1 MVSLMRRILSWCFL
15 GSVLATP
22 MWADIS
28 FGGSPTAGMG
38 GAGLAVIRRPTA
50 LAFQNP
56 AAAAYITR
64 VRASGN
70 FDFNSRG
77 AGVRSLLDDLEIRQ
91 GSAADI
97 ATTARLLRSY
107 ARQDT
112 QLQITG
118 DLGVIANG
126 VVISVGGIVDA
137 RLLPNE
143 PLRTWART
151 DGNPINIPAN
161 ARADLIAVSV
171 VSLPD
176 VAAAIKLPA
185 QQGDLAVG
193 VRLRNL
199 KFYYT
204 HYVANQAQLQ
214 AGGSAARAPELQGR
228 DFLERSTLGVDLGFL
243 WQPMGDKT
251 YTLAL
256 VVENFI
262 EPNVRFQATDRDGQ
276 IFNFKPLKRTYN
288 AAVAFDL
295 DTGSLIA
302 IDFIDVG
309 NNAGKGEIRLG
320 YEQRLTRGLALR
332 AGYASK
338 TGWTAGLGIGGF
350 NIAYSDRLPVVV
362 SRTLNF

>member
-1 MVSLMRRILSWCFL
+1 MRRILGWWLL
-15 GSVLATP
+15 GGLLTTP
-22 MWADIS
+22 VWADIS
-28 FGGSPTAGMG
+28 LGGSPSAGMG

-56 AAAAYITR
+56 AVAAYIGR
-64 VRASGN
+64 PRAAGN
-70 FDFNSRG
+70 FDFSSRG
-77 AGVRSLLDDLEIRQ
+77 ASVNSLLDDLEIRQ
-91 GSAADI
+91 GSAANI
-97 ATTARLLRSY
+97 GTTAGLLRSY

-112 QLQITG
+112 QLQVTG
-118 DLGVIANG
+118 DLGVIVSG

-151 DGNPINIPAN
+151 DGNPLNIPAN

-176 VAAAIKLPA
+176 VAAAVRLPA
-185 QQGDLAVG
+185 EQGDLAVG

-214 AGGSAARAPELQGR
+214 AGGAATRAPELQGR

-243 WQPMGDKT
+243 WRPTGDRT

-256 VVENFI
+256 VVENLI
-262 EPNVRFQATDRDGQ
+262 EPNIRFQATNRDGQ
-276 IFNFKPLKRTYN
+276 VFNFKPLKRTYN
-288 AAVAFDL
+288 AAVAIEL
-295 DTGSLIA
+295 ETGSLIA
-302 IDFIDVG
+302 VDFIDVG
-309 NNAGKGEIRLG
+309 NSAGKGEIRLG

-332 AGYASK
+332 AGYASQ

>member
-1 MVSLMRRILSWCFL
+1 
-15 GSVLATP
+15 
-22 MWADIS
+22 
-28 FGGSPTAGMG
+28 MG
-38 GAGLAVIRRPTA
+38 GAGLAVLRRPSA
-50 LAFQNP
+50 QVFQNP
-56 AAAAYITR
+56 AIAAYIAR
-64 VRASGN
+64 LSASGTA
-70 FDFNSRG
+70 DFNSRG
-77 AGVRSLLDDLEIRQ
+77 ASVRNLLDDLKVGQR
-91 GSAADI
+91 SAADI
-97 ATTARLLRSY
+97 NTAARLLRNY

-112 QLQITG
+112 QLQALG

-171 VSLPD
+171 ISLPD
-176 VAAAIKLPA
+176 VAAAIRLPA
-185 QQGDLAVG
+185 EEGDLAVG

-204 HYVANQAQLQ
+204 HYTANQAQLQ
-214 AGGSAARAPELQGR
+214 AGGSATRAPELQGR
-228 DFLERSTLGVDLGFL
+228 DYLERSALGVDLGFL
-243 WQPMGDKT
+243 WRPAGDKT

-256 VVENFI
+256 VVENFV
-262 EPNVRFQATDRDGQ
+262 EPNIRFQATNRDGQ
-276 IFNFKPLKRTYN
+276 VFNFKPLKRTYN

-295 DTGSLIA
+295 ETGSLIA
-302 IDFIDVG
+302 IDLIDVG

-320 YEQRLTRGLALR
+320 YEQRLARGFALR

-338 TGWTAGLGIGGF
+338 TGWTAGLGLGGF
-350 NIAYSDRLPVVV
+350 NIAYSDRLPVIV